1 MSTII
6 MLRLGV
12 LLLLLGVT
20 GYLLARRALGL
31 RCSLAVIGMT
41 AFAGTALL
49 MIAANALGY
58 ILPIRTASMA
68 TVPLLVA
75 ICALCLRLPRPDP
88 LDAAPRWLL
97 WTLGILGLLGGW
109 ATARFM
115 TSDLWTWGQ
124 LPVSATVM
132 AGNFPIVEP
141 VNPSHSLGYHYGA
154 QFLAAVTSLITG
166 VSLATSYNLQPFV
179 GFTGALFLAAAAARR
194 MTRSWLAVLLATLL
208 FLGASGL
215 EWLHL
220 FDLAAD
226 LFMAWT
232 GELATNPFRNLA
244 PTFANTFGPSLLIA
258 FGSRTYTL
266 GVPSLLGVL
275 LMIDICWYTSSKH
288 RALLTGAMGI
298 LFCLALALT
307 AETALVLLGAS
318 AVVTTMLRHW
328 WTADREPPLRSMGAT
343 VIGIFACA
351 VIGSALQGGVLTEAL
366 RGSQVSPGSFE
377 WSNAMLPA
385 AFPAGPYYGP
395 WEWPFL
401 RSVGLPFLLLP
412 VAILIAWRRRSQPL
426 VVLFAGLMVSHA
438 LTPFIIRY
446 GPRHN
451 EMIRLLYIALACSG
465 MFLGLAIGEG
475 WQRFGA
481 KMRLLA
487 GAALLAMLLSSA
499 IYLPMRL
506 LLPTFRL
513 EAAPAFASLP
523 TGTPEQQAMYAWVR
537 GHSSLSDWFYTRTL
551 PGDPFAVDPVERVE
565 DRSEEENQMRERML
579 FMMHTGR
586 YNVGFLHWG
595 NFTPYQRAQEERFE
609 RSCAP
614 DAFAAM
620 GTRYLVIE
628 FPERGAWFDAVC
640 KPEDW
645 NLWYP
650 QDKAAFPRIYR
661 HSGGD
666 TEAEKGIH

>member
-1 MSTII
+1 MI

-12 LLLLLGVT
+12 LLLLLGAT

-31 RCSLAVIGMT
+31 RCQLAVVGMT

-88 LDAAPRWLL
+88 LVTAPRWLL

-141 VNPSHSLGYHYGA
+141 VNPSHPLGYHYGA

-166 VSLATSYNLQPFV
+166 ASLAVSYNIQPFL
-179 GFTGALFLAAAAARR
+179 GFIGALFLAAAVVRR
-194 MTRSWLAVLLATLL
+194 MTTSWLAVGLGALL

-215 EWLHL
+215 EWLHIA
-220 FDLAAD
+220 DLAAD
-226 LFMAWT
+226 LFSAWT
-232 GELATNPFRNLA
+232 GELAANPFRHLA
-244 PTFANTFGPSLLIA
+244 PTFANTFGPSLLIV

-266 GVPSLLGVL
+266 GVPSLLAAL
-275 LMIDICWYTSSKH
+275 LMIDLCWSAPSKH
-288 RALLTGAMGI
+288 RALLTGAMGV

-318 AVVTTMLRHW
+318 AVVTTIVRHW
-328 WTADREPPLRSMGAT
+328 WTADHGPSTRSMGAA
-343 VIGIFACA
+343 VIGIFSLAA
-351 VIGSALQGGVLTEAL
+351 IASALQGGVLTEAL

-377 WSNAMLPA
+377 WSDALLPA

-395 WEWPFL
+395 WDWPFL

-412 VAILIAWRRRSQPL
+412 IAILIAWRRRSQPL
-426 VVLFAGLMVSHA
+426 VVLLAGLMVSHA

-465 MFLGLAIGEG
+465 MFLGVAIGEG

-481 KMRLLA
+481 RMRLVA

-499 IYLPMRL
+499 IYLPTRL

-513 EAAPAFASLP
+513 ERAPLFALDREGERRIHAGRVVLAKILVNVARRFRHGVLP
-523 TGTPEQQAMYAWVR
+523 IAKR
-537 GHSSLSDWFYTRTL
+537 
-551 PGDPFAVDPVERVE
+551 
-565 DRSEEENQMRERML
+565 
-579 FMMHTGR
+579 
-586 YNVGFLHWG
+586 
-595 NFTPYQRAQEERFE
+595 
-609 RSCAP
+609 
-614 DAFAAM
+614 
-620 GTRYLVIE
+620 
-628 FPERGAWFDAVC
+628 
-640 KPEDW
+640 
-645 NLWYP
+645 
-650 QDKAAFPRIYR
+650 
-661 HSGGD
+661 
-666 TEAEKGIH
+666 